1 MSLPRILTVQED
13 QVVIDEVI
21 LGIPEFKEVWEAY
34 KNVSPFQY
42 MWAMWDP
49 ESPYLNY
56 SQFDREAEV
65 LKDFPPELYHPS
77 DPVMIDATRRCE
89 ELYYSP
95 IRRLLDGAKSAVE
108 NLSEYLNNTS
118 ITDGRDGNFTQVV
131 NALKSLTSIIK
142 AYQEAEVA
150 YKQEVQRNRAGVR
163 SAIDENVED
172 DYYEDDI

>member
-1 MSLPRILTVQED
+1 MSLPKIITVFD
-13 QVVIDEVI
+13 DKVVIDESI
-21 LGIPEFKEVWEAY
+21 LSIPEFKELWDTSRD
-34 KNVSPFQY
+34 VSPFQY
-42 MWAMWDP
+42 LWAMWDP

-56 SQFDREAEV
+56 SQLERESQV
-65 LKDFPPELYHPS
+65 LKDFPPVTYHPT
-77 DPVMIDATRRCE
+77 DIVMINAIKRCE

-108 NLSEYLNNTS
+108 NVSDYLNNAS

-142 AYQEAEVA
+142 AYQEAETA

-163 SAIDENVED
+163 SAVDEDAD
-172 DYYEDDI
+172 DNYYDEV